1 MKLKEQLIAMGI
13 AENVAQKVIDEII
26 DGNYVPKSRFNEIN
40 EKAKNLE
47 TQVADRDKQLEDL
60 KKSSGDNEAL
70 KKQIE
75 TLQQTN
81 AAQKKDYEGQIAK
94 IRLDN
99 AIDSALGGSGAKN
112 VNVVRGVLDLTKIKL
127 GSDGKLSGL
136 DEQIT
141 ALQKSDAYLFE
152 SKTPKLKG
160 ATPGESSDKKPGGE
174 IDLSK
179 MTYTELAAY
188 MAEHPET
195 KLDD

>member
-13 AENVAQKVIDEII
+13 AENLAQKVIDEII
-26 DGNYVPKSRFNEIN
+26 DGNYIPKTRFNEIN

-47 TQVADRDKQLEDL
+47 TQIADRDKQLEEL

-75 TLQQTN
+75 DLQQKNET
-81 AAQKKDYEGQIAK
+81 QKKDYEGQIAK

-112 VNVVRGVLDLTKIKL
+112 INVVRGALDLAKVKL
-127 GSDGKLSGL
+127 GPDGKLSGL
-136 DEQIT
+136 DEQIA

-160 ATPGESSDKKPGGE
+160 ATPGASSDTKPGGE
-174 IDLSK
+174 TDLSK

-188 MAEHPET
+188 LAEHPET